1 MRALKQWDD
10 WIEEE
15 LKQLAAS
22 DLQRELRPVACAA
35 QPLCRRDGK
44 QMLNFSSYN
53 YLGLAG
59 HPQVIQ
65 AVAAA
70 AQRGSGAT
78 SSRLVSGH
86 DEETEL
92 LESEL
97 AAWKGMEAT
106 LVFSSGY
113 MANLGVLSTF
123 LGRDDVVFSDQLS
136 HASMVDGIRL
146 SGATS
151 YRYRHNEMDH
161 LEKLLQRAAE
171 KGYRRKWIVT
181 ESVFSMDG
189 DVAPLGEIVALKER
203 YGAALFIDEAH
214 GSGVFGPAGTGMA
227 HQLGVADRIDLHMG
241 TFSKAFGVYGAYVAG
256 KRRWIRYL
264 VHTCRPFIYT
274 TALPPMVISAI
285 RQSFSLVR
293 AADDL
298 RQVLQQKSASFRE
311 QLRAAG
317 FQLAASTTQIIPL
330 LVGPS
335 ATALRVSQKLAE
347 QGILAVAIR
356 PPTVP
361 VGKARLR
368 FSLMAPHREQDLQA
382 ALQLIIQ
389 VGTECGVIA

>member
-1 MRALKQWDD
+1 MRALNQWDD
-10 WIEEE
+10 WMEEK
-15 LKQLAAS
+15 LKQLAAV

-35 QPLCRRDGK
+35 QPICQRDGK
-44 QMLNFSSYN
+44 RMLNFSSYN

-65 AVAAA
+65 AIAAA

-78 SSRLVSGH
+78 SSRLMIGH

-92 LESEL
+92 LETEL
-97 AAWKGMEAT
+97 AAWKGTEAA

-123 LGRDDVVFSDQLS
+123 LGRNDVVFSDQLS

-161 LEKLLQRAAE
+161 LEKLLQRAAA

-256 KRRWIRYL
+256 KRTWIRYL

-293 AADDL
+293 TADDL
-298 RQVLQQKSASFRE
+298 RQSLQQKSASFRE

-317 FQLAASTTQIIPL
+317 FQLADSTTHIIPL
-330 LVGPS
+330 VVGPS
-335 ATALRVSQKLAE
+335 ATALSVSRKLSE

-368 FSLMAPHREQDLQA
+368 FSLMAHHREQDLQA
-382 ALQLIIQ
+382 ALQRIIQ